1 MNKTDENINYSF
13 IKNQPLGEDLFE
25 NKSQEKIASVISEKI
40 IKDPDFKIIGI
51 DGEWGS
57 GKSNLVRLI
66 EKKLDSSHKFF
77 IYDVWGHQEDEQRHA
92 ILSEITDFIT
102 KNNIIK
108 GNRDW
113 KEKLVSLT
121 SKQKNTT
128 TTNIPHLS
136 IGFIL
141 SLLLIIYVPTVN
153 TFARDLNIWLKI
165 PLVLLPIILLFIL
178 FIKFYFK
185 YREEG
190 KINNHYKLNRWDRFK
205 KYGQDAI
212 QEIFKVYHS
221 QKESETKI
229 ELISEKEPT
238 VKEFR
243 SWMKQIDEDLNKK
256 VVIVFDNFDRL
267 PKKHIQSI
275 WSSIHI
281 FFAEENYDNIKV
293 VIPFDREHVQNAF
306 KELNGS
312 DNKFGDDYINK
323 TFDIVFRITLPIMS
337 DWKKFFEDQWKKAI
351 KNYDEDEFRSV
362 VQVYEFLNRR
372 ITPRE
377 IISFINEILTIKML
391 DGNYKE
397 RYIGIF
403 ILRKDEILSN
413 PLKSV
418 TDCKELLSGLYHIYS
433 NDSEYA
439 KQLTAI
445 IYHIKVENALEL
457 IYTQEL
463 KDSMIKND
471 EKRFNEICK
480 SDFIDTIFYSTVLG
494 IESFENAILT
504 LAAINEDS
512 KVSKHFIQQTWE
524 LFNARVL
531 QLDNSIRKL
540 EIDEWQI
547 VLIKNISDDKY
558 LKQLVEGY
566 FKLIDDDNVENYI
579 DLIDYLIKDI
589 GEERILNQLVKRNI
603 SDKNYVRLIEYK
615 GEEYKKYKLSTNY
628 QLLDKHLSE
637 LNIDEVLELENTK
650 LLPKDYDFK
659 KFSETL
665 KASINSFID
674 QNNVQSASKTIIK
687 IKERVQENADLKELL
702 TDPKIYSLYQK
713 NKSSELQIIND
724 LIAMRIAKGSSF
736 NTSYS
741 NYFTNVLNTE
751 DDERAEEIANTILNY
766 INYGDLLLLSEHFK
780 GQHLFTQ
787 IILKMFNK
795 TDLRKLANVITLIE
809 KYSEIKNNLEIEDN
823 SLLKELNKWEIN
835 KDKFNVNELSAEFI
849 DDCLE
854 NPELRISKDFLEV
867 FNTEFINLDKESY
880 ETVFDNGT
888 GVHFRYFDYINLE
901 HLSQESLDVFEAK
914 LIEKLKAGNKIKESR
929 WKILERFDENNSS
942 ISVVNSFK
950 NILDEIL
957 TSKIVLN
964 VDTVEKLLP
973 YFIKYELLNNRSDIF
988 RLVFKNEFLSNREFV
1003 QMLISN
1009 SNSIKHLYANAE
1021 KSDKDGFRHLINER
1035 RDEDIEFEKLA
1046 KLLDIRKS
1054 KRTSDE
1060 ES

>member
-1 MNKTDENINYSF
+1 
-13 IKNQPLGEDLFE
+13 
-25 NKSQEKIASVISEKI
+25 
-40 IKDPDFKIIGI
+40 
-51 DGEWGS
+51 
-57 GKSNLVRLI
+57 
-66 EKKLDSSHKFF
+66 
-77 IYDVWGHQEDEQRHA
+77 
-92 ILSEITDFIT
+92 
-102 KNNIIK
+102 
-108 GNRDW
+108 
-113 KEKLVSLT
+113 
-121 SKQKNTT
+121 
-128 TTNIPHLS
+128 
-136 IGFIL
+136 
-141 SLLLIIYVPTVN
+141 
-153 TFARDLNIWLKI
+153 
-165 PLVLLPIILLFIL
+165 
-178 FIKFYFK
+178 
-185 YREEG
+185 
-190 KINNHYKLNRWDRFK
+190 
-205 KYGQDAI
+205 
-212 QEIFKVYHS
+212 
-221 QKESETKI
+221 
-229 ELISEKEPT
+229 
-238 VKEFR
+238 
-243 SWMKQIDEDLNKK
+243 
-256 VVIVFDNFDRL
+256 
-267 PKKHIQSI
+267 
-275 WSSIHI
+275 
-281 FFAEENYDNIKV
+281 
-293 VIPFDREHVQNAF
+293 
-306 KELNGS
+306 
-312 DNKFGDDYINK
+312 
-323 TFDIVFRITLPIMS
+323 RITLPIMS
-337 DWKKFFEDQWKKAI
+337 DWKKFFEDQWKKAF

-540 EIDEWQI
+540 EIGEWQI

-566 FKLIDDDNVENYI
+566 FKLIDDDNIENYI
-579 DLIDYLIKDI
+579 DLIDDLIKDI
-589 GEERILNQLVKRNI
+589 GEERVLNQLVKRNI

-674 QNNVQSASKTIIK
+674 QNNVQSANETIIK
-687 IKERVQENADLKELL
+687 IKERVQKNADLKELL
-702 TDPKIYSLYQK
+702 IDSKIYSLYQN

-795 TDLRKLANVITLIE
+795 TDLRKSANVITLIE

-823 SLLKELNKWEIN
+823 SDRK
-835 KDKFNVNELSAEFI
+835 
-849 DDCLE
+849 
-854 NPELRISKDFLEV
+854 
-867 FNTEFINLDKESY
+867 
-880 ETVFDNGT
+880 
-888 GVHFRYFDYINLE
+888 
-901 HLSQESLDVFEAK
+901 
-914 LIEKLKAGNKIKESR
+914 
-929 WKILERFDENNSS
+929 
-942 ISVVNSFK
+942 SVV
-950 NILDEIL
+950 
-957 TSKIVLN
+957 
-964 VDTVEKLLP
+964 
-973 YFIKYELLNNRSDIF
+973 
-988 RLVFKNEFLSNREFV
+988 
-1003 QMLISN
+1003 
-1009 SNSIKHLYANAE
+1009 
-1021 KSDKDGFRHLINER
+1021 
-1035 RDEDIEFEKLA
+1035 
-1046 KLLDIRKS
+1046 
-1054 KRTSDE
+1054 
-1060 ES
+1060 

>member
-1 MNKTDENINYSF
+1 MDKTEESINYSF

-25 NKSQEKIASVISEKI
+25 NKSQEKIATVISEKI

-66 EKKLDSSHKFF
+66 EKKLDSTHKFF

-108 GNRDW
+108 GNSDW

-153 TFARDLNIWLKI
+153 TFARDLDIWLKI
-165 PLVLLPIILLFIL
+165 PFVLLPILLLFIL

-185 YREEG
+185 YRAEG
-190 KINNHYKLNRWDRFK
+190 KNNNHYKLNRWGRFK

-256 VVIVFDNFDRL
+256 VFIVFDNFDRL

-337 DWKKFFEDQWKKAI
+337 DWKKFFEDQWKKAF

-540 EIDEWQI
+540 EIGEWQI

-566 FKLIDDDNVENYI
+566 FKLIDDDNIENYI
-579 DLIDYLIKDI
+579 DLIDDLIKDI

-659 KFSETL
+659 KFNETL

-674 QNNVQSASKTIIK
+674 QNNVQSANETIIK
-687 IKERVQENADLKELL
+687 IKERVQKNADLKELL
-702 TDPKIYSLYQK
+702 IDSKIYSLYQN

-795 TDLRKLANVITLIE
+795 TDLRKSANVITLIE

-867 FNTEFINLDKESY
+867 FNNEFKSLDKESY
-880 ETVFDNGT
+880 ETVFGNGT
-888 GVHFRYFDYINLE
+888 DVHFKYFKQIKFENLT
-901 HLSQESLDVFEAK
+901 QESLDVFEDK
-914 LIEKLKAGNKIKESR
+914 LIETLKSGTAIEKQR
-929 WKILERFDENNSS
+929 WIILSIYDSNNSK
-942 ISVVNSFK
+942 ISVVNTFK
-950 NILDEIL
+950 NILDKIL
-957 TSKIVLN
+957 TAKIDLE
-964 VDTVEKLLP
+964 VEDANILLP
-973 YFIKYELLNNRSDIF
+973 YFIKYNLLDKQNDIF
-988 RLVFKNEFLSNREFV
+988 RLVIKNEFLSNSEFV
-1003 QMLISN
+1003 QLLASN
-1009 SNSIKHLYANAE
+1009 SEYIKTLYAQAS
-1021 KSDKDGFRHLINER
+1021 KTDKDNFRNLINEKR
-1035 RDEDIEFEKLA
+1035 EDYPEFESLA
-1046 KLLDIRKS
+1046 KALDIRKS
-1054 KRTSDE
+1054 EGKSE
-1060 ES
+1060 EV